1 MAPYARPA
9 GPKES
14 EGQIESDSSSAV
26 SEIFSDN
33 GPDNDSDTDL
43 EDSEE
48 SDDDDEQ
55 DEESFNDEGE
65 LPPEHYLAEA
75 ENLDVSQLRQKR
87 YSDTTQEKLDETRV
101 YWDRY
106 CRHINRDPNQQWQ
119 WISDSEETVRFLYGS
134 FKWRCDIRRGKKGRY
149 CPEIKYKSSL
159 ESFWK
164 WWHLVLK
171 QETAVGLSKE
181 TQVKVQDL
189 IAIVAE
195 EKGLEL
201 TRRPKKNMYIE
212 DVAEFARV
220 LLTTTEMTFECGW
233 QRIQLLFFCQLAT
246 LTANPE
252 GGRPRLFIFLK
263 PEFTK
268 KFLGKKAP
276 NEFKIPEI
284 IFDPTLV
291 LSPHVCLLGMLFH
304 INGFKSITTTGPVL
318 DSPERLYSLG
328 LKDELLDKYVFCQT
342 VREATGFRIAVE
354 KKLLASTV
362 TSRMRR
368 AGQITGFEQVTK
380 PYLLRYAGAKAF
392 NSSEEVTDALQNVM
406 LQHADIRTFIR
417 HYEVDVDVD
426 VQGIVRKTG
435 SQTPLSKSLNQLPA
449 VRVRQKTVNERK
461 RKWVDRKA
469 KLDRITQACQA
480 SFGHLNAGALTGRHR
495 QLQVKLEHLQDR
507 TLEAKRKY
515 NASIRELRNEKQ
527 RQRNTRIRENLE
539 RYKNEQPVID
549 LERQLAG
556 KLVDAK
562 VMGALERKGF
572 MPPQQM
578 LMIDAILSLPGTTME
593 AEYKRRIQAINAV
606 TAFCGV
612 EEGRPTRRT
621 TQSCRRSLPDDDE
634 SGPVAKRHQSSAE
647 DETEIALR
655 QAMESVRIDSPKQ
668 RPQICFLCLGNPDL
682 PLKDRLLKHSTPGSL
697 TRHFLRKHVNPS
709 WPAKGVT
716 CTVCDEKPL
725 QQKSELLNHAEV
737 FHGTVVGGTARLK
750 LAQEVNPHL
759 RW

>member
-1 MAPYARPA
+1 MQQPLSVFNIA
-9 GPKES
+9 
-14 EGQIESDSSSAV
+14 
-26 SEIFSDN
+26 
-33 GPDNDSDTDL
+33 DL
-43 EDSEE
+43 
-48 SDDDDEQ
+48 
-55 DEESFNDEGE
+55 
-65 LPPEHYLAEA
+65 LL
-75 ENLDVSQLRQKR
+75 SQLRQKR

-101 YWDRY
+101 YWDKTNSRFPGRY
-106 CRHINRDPNQQWQ
+106 CRRWGLDPNQQWQ
-119 WISDSEETVRFLYGS
+119 WISGLEETVRFLYGFFS
-134 FKWRCDIRRGKKGRY
+134 WRCDLRRGKKGRH
-149 CPEIKYKSSL
+149 CPGIRYRSSL

-171 QETAVGLSKE
+171 QETAAGLSKE
-181 TQVKVQDL
+181 VQVKVQDL

-195 EKGLEL
+195 QKGLEL
-201 TRRPKKNMYIE
+201 TRRPKKNMYNE
-212 DVAEFARV
+212 DVAEFARSP
-220 LLTTTEMTFECGW
+220 LGLHYRDIALTLI
-233 QRIQLLFFCQLAT
+233 RD
-246 LTANPE
+246 PE

-318 DSPERLYSLG
+318 DSPEKLYSLG
-328 LKDELLDKYVFCQT
+328 VLDGLGQQELKLKDELFDKYAFCQT
-342 VREATGFRIAVE
+342 VREAAGFRIAVE

-362 TSRMRR
+362 TFRMRR
-368 AGQITGFEQVTK
+368 AGQITERKLSTAVVQ
-380 PYLLRYAGAKAF
+380 
-392 NSSEEVTDALQNVM
+392 EVTDALQNVM

-435 SQTPLSKSLNQLPA
+435 SQTPLVRFACSLSASIDPDRPFWLSAEESKSLNQLPA
-449 VRVRQKTVNERK
+449 VRERQRTVNERK
-461 RKWVDRKA
+461 RNGKIERRSWVALPETVKA
-469 KLDRITQACQA
+469 RLV
-480 SFGHLNAGALTGRHR
+480 LNVGALTDHHR
-495 QLQVKLEHLQDR
+495 QLQEKLEHLQDR

-515 NASIRELRNEKQ
+515 NTSVRELRNEKQ
-527 RQRNTRIRENLE
+527 RQRNQRIRENLE
-539 RYKNEQPVID
+539 RYKNEQPLID

-556 KLVDAK
+556 KLVDTK
-562 VMGALERKGF
+562 VMGSLERKGF

-578 LMIDAILSLPGTTME
+578 LMIDAILTLPGTTLE
-593 AEYKRRIQAINAV
+593 AEYQRRIHAINAV

-612 EEGRPTRRT
+612 EEGRPTSRT
-621 TQSCRRSLPDDDE
+621 TQSQRRPVPDDDE
-634 SGPVAKRHQSSAE
+634 PGRIAKRHQSSAE
-647 DETEIALR
+647 DESEIALR
-655 QAMESVRIDSPKQ
+655 QAMEFVRINSPKQ

-682 PLKDRLLKHSTPGSL
+682 SLKDRLLKHSTPGSL

-716 CTVCDEKPL
+716 CTVCEGKPL
-725 QQKSELLNHAEV
+725 QQRSELLNHAEV
-737 FHGTVVGGTARLK
+737 FHGTVVGGTTRLRLAR
-750 LAQEVNPHL
+750 EVNPHL